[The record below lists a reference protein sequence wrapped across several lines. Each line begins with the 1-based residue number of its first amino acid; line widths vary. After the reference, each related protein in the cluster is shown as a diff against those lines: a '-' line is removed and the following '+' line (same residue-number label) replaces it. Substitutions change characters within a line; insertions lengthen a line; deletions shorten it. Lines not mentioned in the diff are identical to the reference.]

1 MRSSCN
7 GHPPA
12 NPVIRATAAS
22 ARGLRD
28 QGQDGASSILSRKLW
43 KGILRLALTV
53 AVVGT
58 LLYFVDWRQVLSAL
72 TRADLAWLLPAYAL
86 VIARRA
92 IEVAQMTLVLRF
104 VGCAIS
110 WFRVFRANALAAFY
124 ALFTPGSLIPVAV
137 KWTDLAAATGRRAL
151 VLNAIVYSRMLLD
164 LQPMIIG
171 AGALAWANPTGEP
184 MLAVV
189 ACVLSALGVILA
201 MCLFAPWLGPAT
213 RLASN
218 AVGRC
223 LPARL
228 HARLEH
234 LLDALEPFRAFP
246 PSRHLGLA
254 AMALSGFAVGI
265 ATRVMIMRCLGFDVP
280 LSTIIW
286 VDAMLLAA
294 SHVPITFGNF
304 GVREGL
310 VAAAFGLYGIPADVA
325 VAYGLIVYSCR
336 HILALVGAGYQL
348 ALIAGWITMGREAP
362 GGPAPSAVHALAD
375 QARLEST
382 RERL

>member
-1 MRSSCN
+1 L
-7 GHPPA
+7 
-12 NPVIRATAAS
+12 IR
-22 ARGLRD
+22 
-28 QGQDGASSILSRKLW
+28 SRKFW
-43 KGILRLALTV
+43 KGIFRLALTV

-58 LLYFVDWRQVLSAL
+58 LLHFVDWRHILSAL
-72 TRADLAWLLPAYAL
+72 AETDLAWLMPAYAL
-86 VIARRA
+86 VVVRRG

-104 VGCAIS
+104 VDCRVGWI
-110 WFRVFRANALAAFY
+110 RVFRANALAAFY

-137 KWTDLAAATGRRAL
+137 KWTDLAAATGKRAI
-151 VLNAIVYSRMLLD
+151 VLNAIVYSRTLLD

-189 ACVLSALGVILA
+189 AGALAALGVALA
-201 MCLFAPWLGPAT
+201 LCLFAPWLAPFT
-213 RLASN
+213 RLLSN

-223 LPARL
+223 LPARVR
-228 HARLEH
+228 ARLDH
-234 LLDALEPFRAFP
+234 LLDDLEPFRAFP
-246 PSRHLGLA
+246 LTRHLGLA

-265 ATRVMIMRCLGFDVP
+265 VVRLMIMKSLGFTVP

-286 VDAMLLAA
+286 IDAMLLAA

-310 VAAAFGLYGIPADVA
+310 VVAAFGLYGVPADVA

-336 HILALVGAGYQL
+336 HILALVGAGYQV
-348 ALIAGWITMGREAP
+348 ALIAGWATMRREAP
-362 GGPAPSAVHALAD
+362 GGPAESAVPVLAD
-375 QARLEST
+375 QAPLEGT
-382 RERL
+382 RERA